1 VNPRALAVCRRAI
14 TAWEKALVEMERME
28 VSSSVLP
35 KDGWTIVQADAQA
48 PNEVVKLDVGPV
60 VFNVPE
66 RANSGN
72 PDLYVVVQGFI
83 VFEGD
88 MQADKLKTRTYATKI
103 GYFQLSGGKL
113 KHVYGAHYG
122 MDEERPGHPVFMGRS
137 ARR

>member
-1 VNPRALAVCRRAI
+1 VFCLRTVGPSSKPTPRHQMKSSNWTWAR
-14 TAWEKALVEMERME
+14 
-28 VSSSVLP
+28 SSSTCRS
-35 KDGWTIVQADAQA
+35 G
-48 PNEVVKLDVGPV
+48 
-60 VFNVPE
+60 
-66 RANSGN
+66 ANSGN